1 MWASAQ
7 AKLFPAAR
15 CKLWLNPSRES
26 TIMPDISAILNELP
40 VNDLAQKVGASPD
53 DVQRAL
59 GDLLPTLVGGMQAN
73 AHAPSGAAS
82 LASALEQHVN
92 GAQSVDDVDEA
103 DGEKIAAHV
112 FGGEQDAVVAKVAQH
127 SGNDKGL
134 IQKLLPLVAPLVMAW
149 LASRFTKSNDAKKEA
164 STEPSGGGLGDIL
177 GQVLGGDSASSSGGL
192 GGILDSLGGLL
203 GGGRK

>member
-1 MWASAQ
+1 M
-7 AKLFPAAR
+7 
-15 CKLWLNPSRES
+15 
-26 TIMPDISAILNELP
+26 IMADISAILNDLP
-40 VNDLAQKVGASPD
+40 VNDLAQRVGASPD

-59 GDLLPTLVGGMQAN
+59 GDLLPSLVGGMQAN
-73 AHAPSGAAS
+73 AQAPTGAAS
-82 LASALEQHVN
+82 LASALEQHVD
-92 GAQSVDDVDEA
+92 GTQAVDDVDEA

-112 FGGEQDAVVAKVAQH
+112 FGGNQDAVVAKVAEH

-149 LASRFTKSNDAKKEA
+149 IASRFTKANDAKKEA
-164 STEPSGGGLGDIL
+164 STESSGGGLGDIL
-177 GQVLGGDSASSSGGL
+177 GQVLGGGSGSSGGGL